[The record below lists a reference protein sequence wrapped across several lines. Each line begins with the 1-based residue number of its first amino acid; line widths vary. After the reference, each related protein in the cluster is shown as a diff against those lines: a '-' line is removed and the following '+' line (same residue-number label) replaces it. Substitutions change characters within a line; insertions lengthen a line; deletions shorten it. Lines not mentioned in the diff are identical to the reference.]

1 MQRILNGIFH
11 IFKFILLVAAF
22 AITLMIII
30 QMNNRLN
37 KGFITTISVFIP
49 YIVLFIL
56 FCINLIFR
64 RKGVNKNI
72 FYNITCC
79 LSFATILVAGYRAYT
94 DKNMILN
101 QKYGYGIDF
110 NYFNNFIS
118 YMKIMLYGLS
128 LANIFLMFQSN
139 KEGEEIE
146 ELEESE

>member
-22 AITLMIII
+22 TITLMIII

-37 KGFITTISVFIP
+37 KGFNTTISVFIP

-56 FCINLIFR
+56 FCINLIFQ

-79 LSFATILVAGYRAYT
+79 LVFATILVAGYRAYM

-110 NYFNNFIS
+110 NYFNNFVS

-128 LANIFLMFQSN
+128 LANVFLMFQSN
-139 KEGEEIE
+139 KEKEEVEEIE
-146 ELEESE
+146 ESE